1 MRTRILALAPL
12 ALVALAACSPEK
24 KAQKAFEDYE
34 VVFGECKK
42 MTEEIGLEPG
52 TAYCSKIGSMALE
65 MSLEDTG
72 LSPEEQKA
80 AIKKWVESSDLGEY
94 YADEAARELIPD

>member
-1 MRTRILALAPL
+1 MRTHLLAVAAL
-12 ALVALAACSPEK
+12 ALVALSGCSPEK

-34 VVFGECKK
+34 MVFGECKK
-42 MTEEIGLEPG
+42 ITEEMGLEPG
-52 TAYCSKIGSMALE
+52 TAYCSKVGSMALE

-80 AIKKWVESSDLGEY
+80 AIEKWVKENDLGVY

>member
-1 MRTRILALAPL
+1 MLG
-12 ALVALAACSPEK
+12 LAACSPEK
-24 KAQKAFEDYE
+24 KAEKAFKDYE
-34 VVFGECKK
+34 TVFTECKK
-42 MTEEIGLEPG
+42 ITEEVGLEPG
-52 TAYCSKIGSMALE
+52 THYCSKVGSMALE

-80 AIKKWVESSDLGEY
+80 AIEKWAEGSDLGEY

>member
-1 MRTRILALAPL
+1 MRTRLLALAPL

-24 KAQKAFEDYE
+24 KAEKAFKDYE
-34 VVFGECKK
+34 MVFEECKK
-42 MTEEIGLEPG
+42 ITEEMGQDPG
-52 TAYCSKIGSMALE
+52 TAYCSKVGSMALE

-80 AIKKWVESSDLGEY
+80 AIEKWAKESDLGSY